1 MTEGAAPVSRPAC
14 GCAQPGGDK
23 RAEGRD
29 VGLEGL
35 RDTEKNGGGGNATTA
50 GKIVVFHNLFI
61 ENVIEFGGAA
71 VLKRSSAEG
80 RNTSAV

>member
-1 MTEGAAPVSRPAC
+1 MTDGAAPVSRPAC
-14 GCAQPGGDK
+14 GCAQRGGDK
-23 RAEGRD
+23 RAEGRE
-29 VGLEGL
+29 VGVEGL
-35 RDTEKNGGGGNATTA
+35 RDTEKNRGGGNATTA